1 MPSGANRPQTCLFS
15 ATVPPW
21 VRTLAKNYLV
31 NPHDVD
37 LVGNSKLKVALGVK
51 HVSVAATNRQMG
63 TMLADLITLY
73 RTQHAIVFVNTK
85 RDADDLVAELGLIIK
100 GALLPAHARTN
111 TPFVQHGPRARRPA
125 QAPCASCPLLLVPCL
140 CAPLLFSFSLW
151 TLPRH
156 RGPPRGYPSE
166 RPREDPRRLPH
177 GPHPGSHR
185 NRRRCPR

>member
-37 LVGNSKLKVALGVK
+37 LVGNSKLKVAIGVK

-100 GALLPAHARTN
+100 GTEALHGDIPQNVREKILGGFRTGRIPVLIATDVAARGLDIDHIDLVVHYGVPRDIEMFIHRAV
-111 TPFVQHGPRARRPA
+111 TPRIKALVSPPF
-125 QAPCASCPLLLVPCL
+125 CPLLP
-140 CAPLLFSFSLW
+140 PPSSLFCTF
-151 TLPRH
+151 
-156 RGPPRGYPSE
+156 
-166 RPREDPRRLPH
+166 
-177 GPHPGSHR
+177 
-185 NRRRCPR
+185 